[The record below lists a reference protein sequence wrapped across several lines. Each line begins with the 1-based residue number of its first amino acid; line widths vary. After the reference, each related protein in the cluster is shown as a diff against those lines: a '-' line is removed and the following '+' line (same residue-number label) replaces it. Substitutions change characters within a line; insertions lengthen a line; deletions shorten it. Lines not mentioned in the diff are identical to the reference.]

1 MTFRK
6 AVVIGINDYPKAPL
20 SACVNDAESVIDLLR
35 THGDGSPNFDAKIYR
50 DVQTKVELTD
60 LIYNLFVG
68 ENEIALLYFSGH
80 GFKDDKMD
88 TFLVTPDAEDYY
100 LGLSVTHLIKMA
112 NESKARNRVIILDCC
127 YSGAV
132 GTVNVLGDSASHLE
146 KGVTILTASRH
157 DETAREL
164 VNNHGIFTN
173 LLLQALGGGAAD
185 VCGNITSG
193 SLYTYIDQALGAHD
207 QRPVFKT
214 NITEFVPLRKMAP
227 QVPLDILRKLTSYFH
242 RPDYQFPLNPSFEE
256 TNSDQV
262 DHRVVSPQADPGNVA
277 VFKDLQKYQGVG
289 LVVPVN
295 APYMYHAAMG
305 STACKLTPLGM
316 HYWRLAK
323 RHKI

>member
-1 MTFRK
+1 MRK

-20 SACVNDAESVIDLLR
+20 SACVNDAESVMELLKA
-35 THGDGSPNFDAKIYR
+35 HGDGSPNFDARIFR
-50 DVQTKVELTD
+50 DVQTRVELTD
-60 LIYNLFVG
+60 IIYNLFVG
-68 ENEIALLYFSGH
+68 ENDIALLYFSGH
-80 GFKDDKMD
+80 GFKDELD
-88 TFLVTPDAEDYY
+88 TFLVTPDAEEYN
-100 LGLSVTHLIKMA
+100 LGLSVTNLIKMA

-132 GTVNVLGDSASHLE
+132 GTTNVLGDSASRLE
-146 KGVTILTASRH
+146 KGVTILTASRP

-185 VCGNITSG
+185 LCGNITSG

-214 NITEFVPLRKMAP
+214 NITEFVPLRKMVS
-227 QVPLDILRKLTSYFH
+227 QVPMDTLRKLCSYFP
-242 RPDYQFPLNPSFEE
+242 RPDYHYPLNPSFEE

-262 DHRVVSPQADPGNVA
+262 LHRVIAPPADPGHVA

-295 APYMYHAAMG
+295 APFMYHAAMQ
-305 STACKLTPLGM
+305 STACRLTPLGM
-316 HYWRLAK
+316 HYWRLVK
-323 RHKI
+323 RRKI